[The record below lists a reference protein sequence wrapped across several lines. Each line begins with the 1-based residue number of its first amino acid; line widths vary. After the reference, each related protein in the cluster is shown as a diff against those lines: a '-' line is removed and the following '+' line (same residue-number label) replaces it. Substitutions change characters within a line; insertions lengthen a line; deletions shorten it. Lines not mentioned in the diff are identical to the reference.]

1 MLSLALYGMEES
13 PEYFGTFPVPFLTP
27 RGCTVR
33 HRMLL
38 NGVFWLETDRCEE
51 MLAICYPIW
60 EADITIPEQNL
71 AEQLEYDRM
80 QGITKTLGY
89 LFFPKHS
96 SCIALYELCYHHP
109 KIVESGAVNM
119 AALMNAILRLYP
131 EYAASHNKE
140 EAKYERGRIICE
152 SPEAGTEF
160 FTF

>member
-1 MLSLALYGMEES
+1 
-13 PEYFGTFPVPFLTP
+13 
-27 RGCTVR
+27 
-33 HRMLL
+33 
-38 NGVFWLETDRCEE
+38 
-51 MLAICYPIW
+51 
-60 EADITIPEQNL
+60 
-71 AEQLEYDRM
+71 M

-140 EAKYERGRIICE
+140 EAKYERGRVICE